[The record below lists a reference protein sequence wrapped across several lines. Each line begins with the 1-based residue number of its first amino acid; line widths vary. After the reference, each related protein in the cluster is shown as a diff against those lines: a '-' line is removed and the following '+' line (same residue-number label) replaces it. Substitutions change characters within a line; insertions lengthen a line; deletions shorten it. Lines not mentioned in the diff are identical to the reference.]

1 MAFDADRIA
10 LLRDQLAT
18 LRRDAPEA
26 PSEFYHTLFAASPE
40 LRPMFRDEDIGG
52 QGVKFMATLGLLVE
66 RMAHP
71 DEMRRELGELG
82 RGHAAYGVKPTHF
95 EPMRE
100 ALLATLRSHL
110 GERFDADSEDAW
122 RALYDRAA
130 AEMIAAAG
138 R

>member
-18 LRRDAPEA
+18 VRRTAPEA
-26 PSEFYHTLFAASPE
+26 PAEFYHTLFQIAPE
-40 LRPMFRDEDIGG
+40 LRPMFRDEDIAG
-52 QGVKFMATLGLLVE
+52 QGAKFMATLGLLVE
-66 RMAHP
+66 RLARP
-71 DEMRRELGELG
+71 AEMRAELVELG
-82 RGHAAYGVKPTHF
+82 RGHSAYGVKPLHF

-100 ALLATLRSHL
+100 ALMKTLRDVL
-110 GERFDADSEDAW
+110 GDGFGAEAEDAW

-130 AEMIAAAG
+130 AEMIAAA

>member
-10 LLRDQLAT
+10 LLRDQLAA
-18 LRRDAPEA
+18 LRRDAPDA
-26 PSEFYHTLFAASPE
+26 PSEFYHALFRIAPE

-52 QGVKFMATLGLLVE
+52 QGAKFMATLGLLVA
-66 RMAHP
+66 RLSHP
-71 DEMRRELGELG
+71 EAMHAELVELG
-82 RGHAAYGVKPTHF
+82 RGHAAYGVKPRHF

-100 ALLATLRSHL
+100 ALIETLRASL
-110 GERFDADSEDAW
+110 GEAFDAESEDAW

-130 AEMIAAAG
+130 AEMIAAPG